1 MSTCQS
7 TAAETECV
15 RPRAAVRIR
24 PLTAGDTGPVHAVF
38 AGMSPWSR
46 FLRFHAPVHRLSPAM
61 LDRLVAVAPD
71 RHVALV
77 ASVGVVDVGI
87 GRWIRDAEDDRR
99 AEVAL
104 AVVDAYHR
112 RGVGSVLLRR
122 VAESAAA
129 AGVSELLLSVH
140 PDNEAMLLLLG
151 RLGVE
156 GRSDGYT
163 VEAVVA
169 AAAISAATSVSTW
182 SRSAA
187 SGRW

>member
-7 TAAETECV
+7 APAAAPV
-15 RPRAAVRIR
+15 RSRPAIRIR
-24 PLTAGDTGPVHAVF
+24 ALAAGDAGPVRAVF
-38 AGMSPWSR
+38 ADMSPWSR

-61 LDRLVAVAPD
+61 LDRLVAVRPD
-71 RHVALV
+71 QHVALV
-77 ASVGVVDVGI
+77 ASVGAADVGI
-87 GRWIRDAEDDRR
+87 GRWIRDAEDEGR

-112 RGVGSVLLRR
+112 CGVGSLLLRR
-122 VAESAAA
+122 LADTAAA
-129 AGVSELLLSVH
+129 ARVSELLLSVH
-140 PDNEAMLLLLG
+140 PDNDAMLRLLA

-156 GRSDGYT
+156 GRSDGYS

-169 AAAISAATSVSTW
+169 PSLISASTAASTW
-182 SRSAA
+182 SRSVA

>member
-1 MSTCQS
+1 MSILQS
-7 TAAETECV
+7 APAAGPV
-15 RPRAAVRIR
+15 RARPAVRIR
-24 PLTAGDTGPVHAVF
+24 PLAAGDAEPVRAVF

-61 LDRLVAVAPD
+61 LDRLVAVRPD
-71 RHVALV
+71 RHLALV
-77 ASVGVVDVGI
+77 ASVGAADVGI

-112 RGVGSVLLRR
+112 CGVGTLLLSRL
-122 VAESAAA
+122 AEGAAA

-140 PDNEAMLLLLG
+140 PDNDAMLRLLG

-156 GRSDGYT
+156 GRSDGYS

-169 AAAISAATSVSTW
+169 PSLISASTSASTR
-182 SRSAA
+182 SRSVA